1 MKTLFALS
9 ALVALGF
16 AGAASAQSTDVG
28 GTAEAICS
36 LPATFT
42 YHSSTTGTSS
52 DAFNGTTWEIDP
64 AQFATANGA
73 AATGGEIAMRVRGTG
88 VCNTSHTFTISSD
101 RGGLTAA
108 GPGTGT
114 ASEAAP
120 TGFTKRRPML
130 YEAYWVASGTSSSSV
145 PLGPRARITADF
157 AGEANT
163 ATYTVSPTL
172 APPGTRAFD
181 IRMGMA
187 RGALTTGPLLAGIY
201 SDTVRV
207 TLSFQ

>member
-9 ALVALGF
+9 TLAALGL
-16 AGAASAQSTDVG
+16 ASAASAQSTPVG
-28 GTAEAICS
+28 GTVEAICS
-36 LPATFT
+36 LPATFA
-42 YHSSTTGTSS
+42 YHSSTTGTSAG
-52 DAFNGTTWEIDP
+52 AFAGTTWTIAP
-64 AQFATANGA
+64 AQFAATDGSAV
-73 AATGGEIAMRVRGTG
+73 TGGEIAMRVRGTG

-101 RGGLTAA
+101 RGGLTA
-108 GPGTGT
+108 PGT
-114 ASEAAP
+114 ASDAP
-120 TGFTKRRPML
+120 PAGFAKRRPMR

-145 PLGPRARITADF
+145 PLGPKATIIADV

-163 ATYTVSPTL
+163 ATYDVGPTL

-187 RGALTTGPLLAGIY
+187 RGALTEPLLAGAY